1 METILVTGG
10 AGYIGSVVAEL
21 LVARGYSTLVLD
33 NLSEG
38 HREAVPPGAEFIAGD
53 LNDRATLD
61 RAFASHRVAAV
72 VHMAA
77 VALVE
82 ESVRLPLRYYR
93 QNVSATLNLLEAMLA
108 AGASRM
114 VFSSSCATYGVP
126 ARVPITEAAPTD
138 PVNPYGR
145 TKRICEQMLEETH
158 RAAGLSFISL
168 RYFNA
173 AGATERLGEDHHPET
188 HLIPRLLAVAAGR
201 QPALDIY
208 GADYPTPDGT
218 CVRDYIHVLDIAEAH
233 LAALDRAASGA
244 AAIFNIGTGSGDS
257 VRQVV
262 DCAQRVT
269 GRRVPC
275 RLLDRR
281 PGDPPELVA
290 DSSRIRRDLGWE
302 PKRGL
307 EEILR
312 SAWQWSERHPTG
324 YSR

>member
-1 METILVTGG
+1 MDAILVTGG

-21 LVARGYSTLVLD
+21 LVARGYPTVVLD

-38 HREAVPPGAEFIAGD
+38 HREAVPPGAEFVAGD
-53 LNDRATLD
+53 LNDRAMLD
-61 RAFASHRVAAV
+61 GVFAGRRVSAV

-93 QNVSATLNLLEAMLA
+93 QNVAATLNLLEAMLE
-108 AGASRM
+108 AGVRRM

-126 ARVPITEAAPTD
+126 AVVPITEAAPTE
-138 PVNPYGR
+138 PVNPYGH
-145 TKRICEQMLEETH
+145 TKLICERMFQEAH
-158 RAAGLSFISL
+158 RAASLDFVSL

-173 AGATERLGEDHHPET
+173 AGASETLGEDHHPET
-188 HLIPRLLAVAAGR
+188 HLIPRVLAVAAGR
-201 QPALDIY
+201 HAALDIY

-218 CVRDYIHVLDIAEAH
+218 CVRDYIHVLDIAQAH
-233 LAALDRAASGA
+233 LIALERTEPGS
-244 AAIFNIGTGSGDS
+244 AAIYNLGTGRGDS

-262 DCAQRVT
+262 ASAERVT
-269 GRRVPC
+269 GRRIPC

-290 DSSRIRRDLGWE
+290 DSSRIRRELGWE

-312 SAWQWSERHPTG
+312 SAWQWFEGHPGG
-324 YSR
+324 YSG